1 MASKFVRSATAIAAA
16 SALAFGG
23 VSVASA
29 APAGSLGGLTGSLG
43 GKKDLDTPEGD
54 KVKLGNVGGP
64 AWNVDVYKQVH
75 GATTV
80 APGATV
86 KTRVEIQGVKGDT
99 RIDEV
104 LEWMPKGFKLAKVE
118 RIKGGLIGNSVH
130 ELGQSEYAVKQTD
143 DRTEVRVSWT
153 EGLLIKQ
160 KPKVNAA
167 TPLLLDF
174 TWKAPE
180 KEGIYKNGA
189 GVKVGA
195 VVNNNKVFDNGT
207 PIVVKKGAAPAGS
220 GASGSLSG
228 SLSGS

>member
-1 MASKFVRSATAIAAA
+1 M
-16 SALAFGG
+16 
-23 VSVASA
+23 
-29 APAGSLGGLTGSLG
+29 
-43 GKKDLDTPEGD
+43 
-54 KVKLGNVGGP
+54 
-64 AWNVDVYKQVH
+64 KQ
-75 GATTV
+75 A
-80 APGATV
+80 
-86 KTRVEIQGVKGDT
+86 
-99 RIDEV
+99 
-104 LEWMPKGFKLAKVE
+104 
-118 RIKGGLIGNSVH
+118 
-130 ELGQSEYAVKQTD
+130 D

-160 KPKVNAA
+160 KPKVNTA

-180 KEGIYKNGA
+180 KEGTYKNGA

-195 VVNNNKVFDNGT
+195 VVNNNKTFDNGA

>member
-43 GKKDLDTPEGD
+43 GKKDLDAPQGD

-86 KTRVEIQGVKGDT
+86 KTRVVIQGVKGKT
-99 RIDEV
+99 RIDEI
-104 LEWMPKGFKLAKVE
+104 LEWMPKGFKLTKVE
-118 RIKGGLIGNSVH
+118 RIKGGLLGDGVH
-130 ELGQSEYAVKQTD
+130 ELGQSEYAVTQNK
-143 DRTEVRVSWT
+143 DRTEVRVSWE

-160 KPKVNAA
+160 KPTVDTA

-180 KEGIYKNGA
+180 KEGTYKNGA

-195 VVNNNKVFDNGT
+195 VVNNNKTFDNGA

>member
-1 MASKFVRSATAIAAA
+1 MVSKFVRSATAIATA

-23 VSVASA
+23 VSVAIA

-43 GKKDLDTPEGD
+43 GKKDLDVPQGD

-75 GATTV
+75 GAATV
-80 APGATV
+80 SPGATV
-86 KTRVEIQGVKGDT
+86 KTRVEIQGVKGKT
-99 RIDEV
+99 RIDEI
-104 LEWMPKGFKLAKVE
+104 LEWMPKGFKLVKVE
-118 RIKGGLIGNSVH
+118 RIKGGLLGDGVH
-130 ELGQSEYAVKQTD
+130 ELGQSEYAVTQNK
-143 DRTEVRVSWT
+143 DRTEVRVSWE

-160 KPKVNAA
+160 KPTVDTA

-180 KEGIYKNGA
+180 KEGSYKNGA

-195 VVNNNKVFDNGT
+195 VVNNSKTFDNGT

-228 SLSGS
+228 GLSGS

>member
-43 GKKDLDTPEGD
+43 GKKGLDTPEGD

-86 KTRVEIQGVKGDT
+86 KTRVVIQGVKGKT

-104 LEWMPKGFKLAKVE
+104 LEWMPKGFKLVKVE
-118 RIKGGLIGNSVH
+118 RMKGGLLGNGVH
-130 ELGQSEYAVKQTD
+130 ELGQGEYAVTENK
-143 DRTEVRVSWT
+143 DRTEVRVSWE

-160 KPKVNAA
+160 KPTVDTA

-180 KEGIYKNGA
+180 KEGTYKNGA
-189 GVKVGA
+189 GAKVGA
-195 VVNNNKVFDNGT
+195 AVNNNKVFDNGT

>member
-43 GKKDLDTPEGD
+43 
-54 KVKLGNVGGP
+54 
-64 AWNVDVYKQVH
+64 DVYKQVH

-130 ELGQSEYAVKQTD
+130 ELGQSEYAVTENK
-143 DRTEVRVSWT
+143 DRTEVRVSWE

-160 KPKVNAA
+160 KPTVDTA

-180 KEGIYKNGA
+180 KEGTYKNGA
-189 GVKVGA
+189 GAKVGA
-195 VVNNNKVFDNGT
+195 AVNNNKVFDNGT